1 VSEQNK
7 RIHVVINPAAGK
19 DEPILNTIND
29 VFHQHNIEWTVS
41 VTHKYGDA
49 TEFAR
54 QAADQVAGAIK
65 QAKHDGQ
72 LNYKNIAVIRKNEE
86 GKVKIKETGD
96 MGGGVGAAI
105 GAVAGGALALVA
117 GPLGLAAGAAA
128 GAVIGGAGAALH
140 DAGIPNERLEEIGDV
155 LGPGNSALIAIFDEV
170 KVDKATMKEI
180 DQSAAETVE
189 ALAADIGTTLEGG
202 QDVAYAMAITQD
214 GVVALREAVG
224 DDATNISAILV
235 TEEGVV
241 AGQAVATEDGVA
253 YEVAVTA
260 GDEVAYEA
268 GVATEEG
275 AAVVDA
281 YATAEGEEASEE
293 EDS

>member
-1 VSEQNK
+1 MAKVPVQL
-7 RIHVVINPAAGK
+7 VVAAYH
-19 DEPILNTIND
+19 DED
-29 VFHQHNIEWTVS
+29 
-41 VTHKYGDA
+41 
-49 TEFAR
+49 
-54 QAADQVAGAIK
+54 AADQVAGAIK
-65 QAKHDGQ
+65 QAKHDRQ

-180 DQSAAETVE
+180 DQNAAETVE
-189 ALAADIGTTLEGG
+189 ALAADMGATLEAG
-202 QDVAYAMAITQD
+202 QDVAYAMAITEN

-224 DDATNISAILV
+224 EDATNISAILV

-241 AGQAVATEDGVA
+241 AGQAVATEEGVA
-253 YEVAVTA
+253 YEVAAATE
-260 GDEVAYEA
+260 DEVVYEA

-275 AAVVDA
+275 TTVVDA
-281 YATAEGEEASEE
+281 YATAEGDAPEGEETGE
-293 EDS
+293 

>member
-1 VSEQNK
+1 M
-7 RIHVVINPAAGK
+7 
-19 DEPILNTIND
+19 
-29 VFHQHNIEWTVS
+29 
-41 VTHKYGDA
+41 
-49 TEFAR
+49 
-54 QAADQVAGAIK
+54 AGAIK